1 MQNYLEIIQNEYVF
15 GFLVTFCLAILF
27 FIDTSCWCLRGLSPR
42 NKIGL
47 YTSKTNIYSYFGRLF
62 TFTYMSIMSIRIDVG
77 LSVES
82 VTLYVCIGFFVGAI
96 VQAAT
101 LNSGYLSHKIL
112 ATLARFLRVELEV
125 RSEAPSR
132 GGIVQTPLFV
142 STFIATTLFCAG
154 LGAPYILAAA
164 LPEYRL
170 TMSSLGQVLNAFG
183 MIFILIYVD
192 QRLYRAWDNGTL
204 GAAIYSYRWGRVSGI
219 LFSATVM
226 LVLFEIL
233 RS

>member
-15 GFLVTFCLAILF
+15 GFLVTFCLSILF

-42 NKIGL
+42 DRIGL

-82 VTLYVCIGFFVGAI
+82 VTLYVCIGFFVGAM

-101 LNSGYLSHKIL
+101 LNSGHLSQKIL
-112 ATLARFLRVELEV
+112 TTLARLLRVELELQP
-125 RSEAPSR
+125 EAQIR
-132 GGIVQTPLFV
+132 KETIETALFA
-142 STFIATTLFCAG
+142 STFAATTLFCAG
-154 LGAPYILAAA
+154 LGAPYILASA

-170 TMSSLGQVLNAFG
+170 TMSSLGQILNAFG

-192 QRLYRAWDNGTL
+192 QRLYRAWDNGAL

-226 LVLFEIL
+226 FVLFEIL
-233 RS
+233 KA